1 MAATKTTPVK
11 MHDTLW
17 FLWDEDIFSGTVCAV
32 FEDFCSVRICTSQI
46 IHVGYR
52 ELGASVF
59 LTRDDA
65 LFKSCAIW

>member
-11 MHDTLW
+11 MYDTLW
-17 FLWDEDIFSGTVCAV
+17 FLRNKDIVSGTVCAV
-32 FEDFCSVRICTSQI
+32 FEDFCSVRIRTSQI

-52 ELGASVF
+52 ELGASAF